1 MMEHAVTIVTTAAA
15 PTAVVR
21 EATTWEAFPNRWGQ
35 LLDEVWTFVRRAGVT
50 AGRNVML
57 YTDDVPNVEVGVEVS
72 DPFPPSERVV
82 ASSVP
87 AGRAART
94 IAPEPPTREGLA
106 AAHAAVLRWCEANG
120 EQTTRV
126 RWEVYGHWRDDDP
139 EGFETEIYWLLC
151 SARPA
156 PRGAVM

>member
-1 MMEHAVTIVTTAAA
+1 MDHDVKIVATPPT

-21 EATTWEAFPNRWGQ
+21 EATTWDAFPTRWSA
-35 LLDEVWTFVRRAGVT
+35 LLDEVWAFVRSSGLK
-50 AGRNVML
+50 AGRNVMVYL
-57 YTDDVPNVEVGVEVS
+57 DDVPNVEVGVEVS